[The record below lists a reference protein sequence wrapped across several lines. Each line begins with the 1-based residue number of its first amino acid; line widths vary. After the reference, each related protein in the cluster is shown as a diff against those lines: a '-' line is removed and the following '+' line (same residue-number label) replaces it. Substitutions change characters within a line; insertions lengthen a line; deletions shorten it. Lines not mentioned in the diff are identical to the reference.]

1 VFFWQISS
9 LLVDISKI
17 SLKQY
22 MLCPLEKPHP
32 ETLAFA
38 WSCFMFIA
46 DMDKELHASLLL
58 KVFRS
63 ESQDEILLRGRAVT
77 HQVLLYVNND
87 YGRK

>member
-1 VFFWQISS
+1 
-9 LLVDISKI
+9 
-17 SLKQY
+17 
-22 MLCPLEKPHP
+22 
-32 ETLAFA
+32 
-38 WSCFMFIA
+38 MFIA